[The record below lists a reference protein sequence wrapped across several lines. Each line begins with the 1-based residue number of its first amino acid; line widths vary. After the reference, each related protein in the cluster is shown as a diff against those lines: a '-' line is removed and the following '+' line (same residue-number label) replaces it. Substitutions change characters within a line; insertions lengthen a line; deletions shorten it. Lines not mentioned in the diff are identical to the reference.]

1 MKSGKLILI
10 SKAACVPAVVVL
22 GVSVWMFLQPF
33 MEELMIVTCVFL
45 GVFSLGIYPVMLE
58 LSVEATYPLD
68 ESVVTGLCYL
78 SSAIQGSILMFTEN
92 LFNSHLQTEEEREIQ
107 TCTVRHKIIEEG
119 LEIGMEAKNFTSYL
133 IYINVYMIV
142 LILTYFFFFNT
153 ELKRSKE
160 NEKGKHLE
168 KNLPSLLEDCEILK
182 PLNQNHEMPT

>member
-1 MKSGKLILI
+1 
-10 SKAACVPAVVVL
+10 
-22 GVSVWMFLQPF
+22 
-33 MEELMIVTCVFL
+33 MIVTCILL
-45 GVFSLGIYPVMLE
+45 GVFSLGIYPIMLE

-92 LFNSHLQTEEEREIQ
+92 LFNSHLQTEEELEIQ
-107 TCTVRHKIIEEG
+107 TCTARHGSTEEG
-119 LEIGMEAKNFTSYL
+119 SDVGMEAKNFTNYL

-160 NEKGKHLE
+160 NENGKHIE
-168 KNLPSLLEDCEILK
+168 KNLPSLTEDSEILK
-182 PLNQNHEMPT
+182 PLNQDILA